1 MLKRMLDA
9 LRGKEKG
16 HTPMAPAQS
25 KHVDVPTTKSAVPV
39 SMLKATAKKRNPK
52 KVKRLRKLA
61 HDARKMT
68 RLRAA

>member
-9 LRGKEKG
+9 LSGKEKG

-25 KHVDVPTTKSAVPV
+25 KHVAVPTTAPLP
-39 SMLKATAKKRNPK
+39 MLKATAKKRNPK